1 MTVAAI
7 PANWGDTTGDDG
19 VAANVLD
26 GVIVHTNVNGAATQ
40 ITGSMTNN
48 GTITGSFDGLVTTSY
63 SIPSGYTSGGTVS
76 LTNAIENA
84 LAAI

>member
-1 MTVAAI
+1 
-7 PANWGDTTGDDG
+7 
-19 VAANVLD
+19 
-26 GVIVHTNVNGAATQ
+26 
-40 ITGSMTNN
+40 MTNN